1 MQFTPLFFSKKDECV
16 VGESNGG
23 VSGSMPIGPYMWT
36 YHHFTASDLSAYNTA
51 SLYEFNISQGVTTD
65 AMILSI
71 GGGGGGALAGGAGGA
86 GGYSL
91 KTGVTLAK
99 RLTPYSVLV
108 GHAGDGGYSFGS
120 NYYWNG
126 NDGQDSKF
134 FIYDVIG
141 TDGEGGYGYP
151 TIEYAGKSGI
161 GFGGIT
167 YSGGTGSSYQGA
179 GGGGV
184 TQTGSNGGTQY
195 VRDGYGGN
203 GISFYNFIP
212 SVDTIFVGTNTGPMP
227 FAIGGGGFG
236 FGSYSSAD
244 KTVEDRKYGEF
255 FGGGGGYGPFPDG
268 GRNGR
273 NATGGGGEGTQE
285 FVGFE
290 PETQYAAGNGGHG
303 SVTVTFPST
312 TCVIYNPGNYVDSN
326 LVAYWDINN
335 RDTIF
340 NPFQQHITDLTS
352 GIELEHK
359 TLYNIT
365 GSILRDVAPYYFNN
379 NNSGNKAI
387 TFSETGALELC
398 SWDQGR
404 NGIKLYSEY
413 FSGSIL
419 HDFSSSQEISVE
431 MWFKPND
438 TYNSHDWVTVSG
450 STDNRLILQTER
462 GETFNPR
469 TDLKLLFDG
478 QIVTQSYT
486 PNEWIHVVATQDNLN
501 NLNLSVNGSTSSV
514 ALSNNLTDDLIS
526 SSLVIG
532 FKDDATPYGAYGPEP
547 TVGSFGIV
555 RMYDK
560 ALDTNEIYQNFVA
573 SHGRFYGYPYP
584 SQSFD
589 YVVPTL
595 ETGSVYVTSS
605 QVPTNFDWDIQG
617 LTQYIWTRGFL
628 TSSLNNL
635 FQINDSGSDSVSIV
649 ANLDTGSFGEYKTDG
664 FLSETKPIPTYDE
677 TLWHQHLVTWDFDN
691 KEFYYYIDGQ
701 LTSSASIEA
710 VPDTINNPFY
720 TVGQEG
726 SSIRVGEYGLRNY
739 ELSQEGIISLYDS
752 QKGRYAS
759 DNNTPT
765 KQPVSGSIPVS
776 SSLFSLIDIGFT
788 ASYNGTG
795 EVLYDVSENFH
806 NATIETVNGFTYEPA
821 GPGRPDDGY
830 FVVTDSAESTSIDW
844 NTTPFTGS
852 EEFTLLVS
860 WYGQN
865 ITYENGLAPL
875 FSDINGN
882 FGLYAG
888 DSSYTSSVVFK
899 AGGVEKTLVPNS
911 GNNGPSVG
919 WHITQVGYNT
929 NTKELSWYCDGVYGS
944 EILSSQCLDTTCDQW
959 LIERC
964 RTSAGDGCWFS
975 YVDCEGITQRVNK
988 PYSSGTDNTYVCV
1001 DPCQDPAIFDTTG
1014 SFDRSINNENCGT
1027 FGPVSPSN
1035 FRPILFQEEGNGKIG
1050 NATEFQVAALY
1061 TKVLTEQEMEDNY
1074 NSLYNRY

>member
-1 MQFTPLFFSKKDECV
+1 MQFTPLFFTKGDVCV
-16 VGESNGG
+16 IGESNGG

-51 SLYEFNISQGVTTD
+51 SLYQFNITQGVTKD
-65 AMILSI
+65 AIVLSI
-71 GGGGGGALAGGAGGA
+71 GGGGGGSIKDSSPVGGGAGGA
-86 GGYSL
+86 GGYEI
-91 KTGVTLAK
+91 KRGVTLAK
-99 RLTPYSVLV
+99 RLTPYTVQV
-108 GHAGDGGYSFGS
+108 GHGGDGGYSEGATIFR
-120 NYYWNG
+120 NG

-134 FIYDVIG
+134 YIYDVTG
-141 TDGEGGYGYP
+141 SNGEGGYYP
-151 TIEYAGKSGI
+151 DTPPFNLMGGDSGN
-161 GFGGIT
+161 GFN
-167 YSGGTGSSYQGA
+167 GGTGSTS
-179 GGGGV
+179 
-184 TQTGSNGGTQY
+184 
-195 VRDGYGGN
+195 
-203 GISFYNFIP
+203 
-212 SVDTIFVGTNTGPMP
+212 
-227 FAIGGGGFG
+227 IGGGGGGAVANGLNEPDGAGGNGLSFWNIIPW
-236 FGSYSSAD
+236 SSSAFTD
-244 KTVEDRKYGEF
+244 KDQDVVPFRIGGGGLGYGGDEITSQAF
-255 FGGGGGYGPFPDG
+255 YFGGGLEGGSVYSD
-268 GRNGR
+268 RQQNGE
-273 NATGGGGEGTQE
+273 NSTGGGGSGELTVIVQE
-285 FVGFE
+285 
-290 PETQYAAGNGGHG
+290 PYNKIKAGDGGHG
-303 SVTVTFPST
+303 SVTITFPST
-312 TCVIYNPGNYVDSN
+312 TCFTYNPGSYVSSS
-326 LVAYWDINN
+326 LVANWDINDS
-335 RDTIF
+335 DTIYD
-340 NPFQQHITDLTS
+340 PFSQELISLTGS
-352 GIELEHK
+352 YVLEHGVV
-359 TLYNIT
+359 YNNGTSEFYNVADIIYPQSGSSLKAITYDGT
-365 GSILRDVAPYYFNN
+365 GSLQMLGVERPSPSVQAVAPYAEYFTG
-379 NNSGNKAI
+379 SLTYDFSLSDEISIEMWVKPANKLFGRDWL
-387 TFSETGALELC
+387 TFTGLTE
-398 SWDQGR
+398 
-404 NGIKLYSEY
+404 NIKLKTE
-413 FSGSIL
+413 
-419 HDFSSSQEISVE
+419 
-431 MWFKPND
+431 
-438 TYNSHDWVTVSG
+438 G
-450 STDNRLILQTER
+450 STEFRLTNTAGGSTLS
-462 GETFNPR
+462 G
-469 TDLKLLFDG
+469 
-478 QIVTQSYT
+478 SYT
-486 PNEWIHVVATQDNLN
+486 PDEYHHVVITKDNTN
-501 NLNLSVNGSTSSV
+501 NLLLSVNNITSSNV
-514 ALSNNLTDDLIS
+514 LSENITDDFIS
-526 SSLVIG
+526 SSLLIG
-532 FKDDATPYGAYGPEP
+532 YKDDAQNTEGPYS
-547 TVGSFGIV
+547 TFGSFGIV

-560 ALDTNEIYQNFVA
+560 ALDSNEIYQNFLA

-584 SQSFD
+584 SASFD
-589 YVVPTL
+589 YVVPTS
-595 ETGSVYVTSS
+595 ETGSAYVTSS

-649 ANLDTGSFGEYKTDG
+649 ANLDTGSFGEYKDG
-664 FLSETKPIPTYDE
+664 VTITETKPIPTYDE

-701 LTSSASIEA
+701 LTSSASIET

-739 ELSQEGIISLYDS
+739 ELSQEGITSLYDS

-776 SSLFSLIDIGFT
+776 SSLFSLIDIAFT

-795 EVLYDVSENFH
+795 DILYDVSENFH

-852 EEFTLLVS
+852 DEFTLLVS

-964 RTSAGDGCWFS
+964 RSQAGCSFS
-975 YVDCEGITQRVNK
+975 YVDCEGITQQVTK

-1001 DPCQDPAIFDTTG
+1001 DPCQDPAIFNTTG
-1014 SFDRSINNENCGT
+1014 TFDRSISSENCGT
-1027 FGPVSPSN
+1027 YGPVSPSN

-1050 NATEFQVAALY
+1050 NASEFQVAALY
-1061 TKVLTEQEMEDNY
+1061 TKLLTQQEMEDNY